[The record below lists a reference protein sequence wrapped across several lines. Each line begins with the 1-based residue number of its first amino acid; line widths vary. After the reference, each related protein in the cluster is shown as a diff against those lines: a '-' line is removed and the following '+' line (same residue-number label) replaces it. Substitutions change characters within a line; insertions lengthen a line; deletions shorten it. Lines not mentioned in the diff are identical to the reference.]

1 MPVPIAVAL
10 SLSIAH
16 HVVVTPASAKL
27 APTLVPC
34 SSATLSRCTGPCMG
48 IGRAFGGRSPAGD
61 KKQAQAQKSP
71 PKSAEVIS
79 PPTVVRG
86 QGQGVDNEDELYL
99 ARLSAVRYPGSRN
112 ALAAIRSAY
121 AVNTHHS
128 LADQLKLMEYKSELH
143 RDAKN
148 GKWTYPG
155 WRGDVGIGLMAE
167 RWMFTDREWAREPH
181 LCERITG
188 KVYFQRAQAL
198 HEKMPERLPWSIWVS
213 ARSCLVYGFAL
224 CFVKPVA
231 SFVHFLNGS
240 PGRWPE

>member
-61 KKQAQAQKSP
+61 KKEAQESP
-71 PKSAEVIS
+71 PKSAELIS
-79 PPTVVRG
+79 PPTDVRG

-112 ALAAIRSAY
+112 DLAAARSAY
-121 AVNTHHS
+121 ARNDDHR
-128 LADQLKLMEYKSELH
+128 LADQLKLMEFKTELH
-143 RDAKN
+143 RDTGA
-148 GKWTYPG
+148 GQWTYPG
-155 WRGDVGIGLMAE
+155 WRGDVGYLLSTE
-167 RWMFTDREWAREPH
+167 PWMFTDIDSGWANEQSR
-181 LCERITG
+181 L
-188 KVYFQRAQAL
+188 QRVQAF

-213 ARSCLVYGFAL
+213 ARSYVLYVIVRCV
-224 CFVKPVA
+224 VKPV
-231 SFVHFLNGS
+231 VQILLFLGVNE
-240 PGRWPE
+240 PN

>member
-61 KKQAQAQKSP
+61 KKQAQKSR
-71 PKSAEVIS
+71 PKSAELIS
-79 PPTVVRG
+79 PPTDVRG

-99 ARLSAVRYPGSRN
+99 ARLSAVRYPGSRS
-112 ALAAIRSAY
+112 ALAAVRSAY
-121 AVNTHHS
+121 AGKDYHS
-128 LADQLKLMEYKSELH
+128 LADRLKLMEYKTELH
-143 RDAKN
+143 RDAKT

-155 WRGDVGIGLMAE
+155 WRADVGMRLMTE
-167 RWMFTDREWAREPH
+167 RWMLTDSQWASELCHSEWAS
-181 LCERITG
+181 G
-188 KVYFQRAQAL
+188 KVYFQRAQAF
-198 HEKMPERLPWSIWVS
+198 HEKMPERLPWVS
-213 ARSCLVYGFAL
+213 ARSYLFYIAL
-224 CFVKPVA
+224 CFVKQA
-231 SFVHFLNGS
+231 MSFAHFLDGS
-240 PGRWPE
+240 PGRRPE

>member
-1 MPVPIAVAL
+1 MHGHRPGL
-10 SLSIAH
+10 RRSL
-16 HVVVTPASAKL
+16 
-27 APTLVPC
+27 
-34 SSATLSRCTGPCMG
+34 AT
-48 IGRAFGGRSPAGD
+48 AGD

-71 PKSAEVIS
+71 PKSSEVIS

-121 AVNTHHS
+121 AVNKHHS

-213 ARSCLVYGFAL
+213 ARSYLLYVFAL